1 VSGSRHTTRGIR
13 CRIPCALEVEERSVQ
28 GLVIDM
34 WDGGLYVETNT
45 FIGRVSEVTVHTR
58 ETDDR
63 PEMWLKARAVKIDRV
78 PPRLAGVVS
87 GGVEL
92 EVTDASREFEYVAK
106 GEEIPDPEPGNRF
119 RFKLVEKGGCS
130 YRTVIEEAED
140 EEEARKRVE
149 DSLGEDWEI
158 LEVETL

>member
-1 VSGSRHTTRGIR
+1 MAGSRHKTRGIR

-45 FIGRVSEVTVHTR
+45 FIGRVSAVTVHTR

-63 PEMWLKARAVKIDRV
+63 PEMWMKARAVTIDRV

-92 EVTDASREFEYVAK
+92 EVTDASREFEYVSK
-106 GEEIPDPEPGNRF
+106 GEEIPEPEPGDRF
-119 RFKLVEKGGCS
+119 RVKLVEKDGYS
-130 YRTVIEEAED
+130 YRTIIEKADD

-149 DSLGEDWEI
+149 DSLGADWEV
-158 LEVETL
+158 LEVEAL